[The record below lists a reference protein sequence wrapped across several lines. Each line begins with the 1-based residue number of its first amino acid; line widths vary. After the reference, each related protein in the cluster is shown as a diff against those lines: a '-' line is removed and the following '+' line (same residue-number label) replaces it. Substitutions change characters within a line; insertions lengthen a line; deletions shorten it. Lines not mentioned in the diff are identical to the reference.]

1 MPQRGIL
8 FVERIVMAGLRLRS
22 SLLRNGAGH
31 PAGVK
36 RLCPLIFYKQVAP
49 PGRNARDV
57 KYPGHCAF
65 GSTDVE
71 FPENMRLIKSKPLK
85 MLLGLLVG
93 ASSTFGQ
100 SVPDTMDLYLLIGQ
114 SNMAG
119 RGATDAASRPNSPKI
134 WAINRQNEWK
144 IAADPLHE
152 DKPAVA
158 GVGPGLTFAQ
168 EILNKHPDRPIGLI
182 PCAVGGSGI
191 DDWQPG
197 ARHEQTGIYAYDEM
211 LARVKE
217 AQKRGT
223 IKAIIWHQGESDSSP
238 EKKDAYAAKLADFF
252 KRLRRDTHTQNVP
265 LVVGTLGDFYV
276 AKNPGAAF
284 INGVIADY
292 AKGNKRVHLASA
304 SGLTHKG
311 DDTHFDTPSTRE
323 LGRRYAE
330 AFLQTS
336 RHSAP

>member
-1 MPQRGIL
+1 MNNKI
-8 FVERIVMAGLRLRS
+8 
-22 SLLRNGAGH
+22 
-31 PAGVK
+31 
-36 RLCPLIFYKQVAP
+36 
-49 PGRNARDV
+49 
-57 KYPGHCAF
+57 
-65 GSTDVE
+65 
-71 FPENMRLIKSKPLK
+71 LK
-85 MLLGLLVG
+85 MLLGMFAG
-93 ASSTFGQ
+93 ATTAFGQ
-100 SVPDTMDLYLLIGQ
+100 TVPDKMDLYLLIGQ

-119 RGATDAASRPNSPKI
+119 RGTTDAASQPNSQKI

-144 IAADPLHE
+144 MAADPLHA
-152 DKPAVA
+152 DKPAVV

-168 EILNKHPDRPIGLI
+168 EVFKKHPDRPIGLI

-197 ARHEQTGIYAYDEM
+197 VKHEQTGIFAYDEM

-223 IKAIIWHQGESDSSP
+223 IKGIIWHQGESDSSP

-252 KRLRRDTHTQNVP
+252 KRLRRDTDTENVP

-276 AKNPGAAF
+276 SKNPDAAAVNQ
-284 INGVIADY
+284 IIADY
-292 AKGNKRVHLASA
+292 AKANKRVYLASA

-311 DDTHFDTPSTRE
+311 DDTHFDASSARE

-330 AFLQTS
+330 AFLKKEE
-336 RHSAP
+336 

>member
-1 MPQRGIL
+1 MK
-8 FVERIVMAGLRLRS
+8 FK
-22 SLLRNGAGH
+22 SL
-31 PAGVK
+31 K
-36 RLCPLIFYKQVAP
+36 I
-49 PGRNARDV
+49 
-57 KYPGHCAF
+57 
-65 GSTDVE
+65 
-71 FPENMRLIKSKPLK
+71 
-85 MLLGLLVG
+85 LLGLLAG
-93 ASSTFGQ
+93 AATAFAQ
-100 SVPDTMDLYLLIGQ
+100 TAPDQMDLYLLIGQ

-119 RGATDAASRPNSPKI
+119 RGTTDAASQPNSPQI

-144 IAADPLHE
+144 MAADPLHE
-152 DKPAVA
+152 DKPTVV

-168 EILNKHPDRPIGLI
+168 EILKKHPDHPIGLI

-197 ARHEQTGIYAYDEM
+197 TKHEQTGIYAYDEM

-223 IKAIIWHQGESDSSP
+223 IRGIIWHQGESDSSP

-252 KRLRRDTHTQNVP
+252 KRLRRDTHTENVP

-276 AKNPGAAF
+276 AKNPDAAV
-284 INGVIADY
+284 INQIIADY
-292 AKGNKRVHLASA
+292 AKGNKLAYLASA

-311 DDTHFDTPSTRE
+311 DDTHFDTPSARE

-330 AFLQTS
+330 AFLKKEE
-336 RHSAP
+336 

>member
-1 MPQRGIL
+1 
-8 FVERIVMAGLRLRS
+8 
-22 SLLRNGAGH
+22 
-31 PAGVK
+31 
-36 RLCPLIFYKQVAP
+36 
-49 PGRNARDV
+49 
-57 KYPGHCAF
+57 
-65 GSTDVE
+65 
-71 FPENMRLIKSKPLK
+71 
-85 MLLGLLVG
+85 MLLGMLAG
-93 ASSTFGQ
+93 ASAAFAQTA
-100 SVPDTMDLYLLIGQ
+100 PDDMDLYLLIGQ

-119 RGATDAASRPNSPKI
+119 RGTTDAASQPNSQKI

-144 IAADPLHE
+144 MAADPLHA
-152 DKPAVA
+152 DKPAVV

-168 EILNKHPDRPIGLI
+168 EVLKKHSDRPIGLI

-197 ARHEQTGIYAYDEM
+197 AKHEQTGIFAYDEM

-223 IKAIIWHQGESDSSP
+223 IKGIIWHQGESDSSP

-252 KRLRRDTHTQNVP
+252 KRLRRDTDTGNVP

-276 AKNPGAAF
+276 GKNADAAA
-284 INGVIADY
+284 INQIIADY
-292 AKGNKRVHLASA
+292 AKANKRVYLASA

-311 DDTHFDTPSTRE
+311 DDTHFDTPSARE

-330 AFLQTS
+330 AFLKKEE
-336 RHSAP
+336 